1 MEDSLAYAEA
11 VAIEG
16 DRIIFVGDKNKAM
29 QFKDK
34 HTRLIKG
41 LIKWFCQDLSILMF
55 IYFGVVLR

>member
-29 QFKDK
+29 QFKAK
-34 HTRLIKG
+34 HTRLIKRPNK
-41 LIKWFCQDLSILMF
+41 IEKK
-55 IYFGVVLR
+55 